1 MHQKPNL
8 LTAAETC
15 AELGGIDRSTL
26 TRWVQ
31 SGRIT
36 PARKLPGL
44 TGAYLFDPTEVQ
56 RVKAIA
62 TTAA

>member
-1 MHQKPNL
+1 MDKEPSL

-31 SGRIT
+31 AGRIT

-44 TGAYLFDPTEVQ
+44 TGAYLFDPAEVQ
-56 RVKAIA
+56 RVKA
-62 TTAA
+62 AA

>member
-1 MHQKPNL
+1 MNKTHDEL

-31 SGRIT
+31 SGRIA
-36 PARKLPGL
+36 PARKLPGR

-56 RVKAIA
+56 RVKA
-62 TTAA
+62 AA